1 MYRTILVPLDGSE
14 RAEGVIPYV
23 ENLAKY
29 EHAKVVFA
37 EAIEPA
43 TRSAVVD
50 LEQEE
55 VTFSPQKVTQVKQ
68 YLQSWQEKFQ
78 AQGFTAEVLLLRGV
92 AVDAILHAAEVVNA
106 DLVAMSSQGYTGLA
120 KMFYGSVVSG
130 VFNRLKRPLLVV
142 HAGFEMTAVPNREIL
157 VPLDGS
163 KLSEKVIAHAKGI
176 AKLYGAQLLLVRV
189 VRTSD
194 RSTAVVDINQNFQ
207 DPKVSEPLFN
217 KVGKHQE
224 IERLQKAKDYLLKWQ
239 KNLQL
244 EGFKV
249 DLNLLYGRPIDS
261 ITRIAKR
268 KDVDLIAMT
277 SHGQSG
283 LDNVLYGSVASGLMH
298 RLSCPFL
305 LVRSNQAKEPVK
317 NFV

>member
-14 RAEGVIPYV
+14 RAESVIPYV
-23 ENLAKY
+23 ENLALY

-55 VTFSPQKVTQVKQ
+55 VTFTPQKVTQVKR

-78 AQGFTAEVLLLRGV
+78 AKGFTAEILLLRGV
-92 AVDAILHAAEVVNA
+92 AVDAILHAVEFVNA
-106 DLVAMSSQGYTGLA
+106 DLVAMSSQGRTGLA

-130 VFNRLKRPLLVV
+130 VFNRLRRPLLVV
-142 HAGFEMTAVPNREIL
+142 HTGVEMAAAPNRTIL

-163 KLSEKVIAHAKGI
+163 KYSEKVIPHAKGI

-194 RSTAVVDINQNFQ
+194 RETAVVDINQNFQ
-207 DPKVSEPLFN
+207 DPQVSEPLFN

-239 KNLQL
+239 ENLQRS
-244 EGFKV
+244 GFNV
-249 DLNLLYGRPIDS
+249 DVNLMYGRPVDS
-261 ITRIAKR
+261 IARVAKNH
-268 KDVDLIAMT
+268 DVDLIAMT

-283 LDNVLYGSVASGLMH
+283 LDNVLYGSVASGLMN
-298 RLSCPFL
+298 RVSCPFL
-305 LVRSNQAKEPVK
+305 LVQAEQKEPVK